1 MRVKCYNLFIPTRD
15 AYKECRMKQYGI
27 GVLLSCIV
35 VGNVAG
41 MQEIYFGFEDLPCAM
56 YVAKNFF
63 SEGAYPKRVVPTC
76 DPANDIDASD
86 FSYDS
91 PRWLYYVAANN
102 PQFYLLDVIQ
112 TNKEYYLAMV
122 SNHRDA
128 VIQEL
133 ESLDEGSISQEY
145 VRWLR
150 DKMCRSGLSA
160 FFAVLLGTAAYQT
173 YYSTASYS
181 LARMMVAKFAA
192 TLGVAAA
199 IKTVSYWISMTNY
212 RQKLLDWYAR
222 DMDLLDTLEQI

>member
-1 MRVKCYNLFIPTRD
+1 MKVECYNLLSPDGDT
-15 AYKECRMKQYGI
+15 YKECRMKQYGI
-27 GVLLSCIV
+27 CLLLSCV
-35 VGNVAG
+35 VFGNVAG

-56 YVAKNFF
+56 YVAKGFF
-63 SEGAYPKRVVPTC
+63 NEGAYPKRVVPIC
-76 DPANDIDASD
+76 DPANDIDASN

-102 PQFYLLDVIQ
+102 PQFYLLDIIQ
-112 TNKEYYLAMV
+112 NNRDYYLAMV

-128 VIQEL
+128 VVQEL

-150 DKMCRSGLSA
+150 DKMCRSGLST
-160 FFAVLLGTAAYQT
+160 FFAVLFGTAAYQT
-173 YYSTASYS
+173 YYSNASYS

-192 TLGVAAA
+192 TLGVVAA

-212 RQKLLDWYAR
+212 RQQLLDWYAR
-222 DMDLLDTLEQI
+222 DMDLLATLEQM